1 MAFEIIR
8 SEKIYQGRV
17 FSVRCDQVSLP
28 NGKSVELDI
37 VEHTGAVTLVPVD
50 DQGNLWFVRQYRHAA
65 GVNLLEL
72 PAGSLEPGELPEACA
87 LREVREEIGMAAS
100 HIEKIGEFFM
110 APGYSTEFVHIYLVS
125 GLHPAP
131 LPADEDEFLNV
142 ETIPIKQVFAMV
154 AASQIHD
161 CKTLASLY
169 LAQPFL
175 VQMAG

>member
-8 SEKIYQGRV
+8 SKKIYQGRV
-17 FSVRCDQVSLP
+17 FGLRVDQLSLP

-37 VEHTGAVTLVPVD
+37 VEHPGAVTLVPVD
-50 DQGNLWFVRQYRHAA
+50 DQGNLWFVRQYRHAG
-65 GVNLLEL
+65 GVDLLEL
-72 PAGSLEPGELPEACA
+72 PAGSLEPGEPPEACA

-100 HIEKIGEFFM
+100 HIEKIGDFYM
-110 APGYSTEFVHIYLVS
+110 APGYSTEFVHIYLVT
-125 GLHPAP
+125 GLQPAP
-131 LPADEDEFLNV
+131 LPADEDEFLSV

-154 AASQIHD
+154 AAGQFHD

-175 VQMAG
+175 VKMAG